1 MLEGQSVSGEEA
13 LLLMAVA
20 GEAAAVAT
28 VGEMDET
35 GSEEKEVFR
44 HRSLQ
49 FLRTTYLGH
58 D

>member
-28 VGEMDET
+28 AGEMDET

-44 HRSLQ
+44 HSSLH
-49 FLRTTYLGH
+49 FLGPHT
-58 D
+58 